1 MWEWP
6 TQREIRSQTIIPLK
20 LFFLSATAVAG
31 LVVKNKADST
41 AQTEKR
47 NLLRRG
53 VQPFAIADRI
63 TFTDMKYGR
72 QWVRVIFMR
81 YV

>member
-1 MWEWP
+1 
-6 TQREIRSQTIIPLK
+6 

-72 QWVRVIFMR
+72 Q
-81 YV
+81 